1 MVDSWF
7 QELYNYSE
15 GIKIVLVGNKSDLPP
30 VKLQVKSDDAKKLAQ
45 KYGATYF
52 SASAL
57 NDVNINEIFSTL
69 AVDIYHAKRKK
80 EKEGK
85 TSRRKSLKLLNI
97 PEGGETKKS
106 CC

>member
-15 GIKIVLVGNKSDLPP
+15 GIKIVLVGNKCDLPP
-30 VKLQVKSDDAKKLAQ
+30 VKLEVKSEDAKKLAE
-45 KYGATYF
+45 KYGAMYF

-57 NDVNINEIFSTL
+57 NDTNINEVFSTL
-69 AVDIYHAKRKK
+69 AVDIFHAKRKK
-80 EKEGK
+80 QKESK
-85 TSRRKSLKLLNI
+85 SSRKKSLKLVKGN
-97 PEGGETKKS
+97 EKRDTSKG